1 MASLQQ
7 EPTGV
12 FHIVVRINGK
22 RFKRSLAT
30 KSESQAILNR
40 DEITE
45 MIDLVKRG
53 KVQVPDNIPLIDF
66 VLSGGRLPAP
76 KPIVSKEPKP
86 PTTTKSETA
95 SLTLAKAFDQFHD
108 SIPLRTTQSRC

>member
-76 KPIVSKEPKP
+76 KPLASKEPKP
-86 PTTTKSETA
+86 TATKSQSA
-95 SLTLAKAFDQFHD
+95 SSVSYTHLTLPTKA
-108 SIPLRTTQSRC
+108 